1 MLWPRSYRAGATW
14 SRGTIVPT
22 RCSSSTVAWWCQR
35 KRPGDELDYQLDFA
49 RWLSEGDTITGAVVT
64 IASTAGGTASIDHTD
79 FSQTQVTV
87 WVQGGV
93 NGETAT
99 LTVTATT
106 AQGRTKVEK
115 ARLRIKDS

>member
-1 MLWPRSYRAGATW
+1 MIKWE
-14 SRGTIVPT
+14 
-22 RCSSSTVAWWCQR
+22 

-49 RWLSEGDTITGAVVT
+49 RWLPEGDTITGAVVT
-64 IASTAGGTASIDHTD
+64 IESTAGGNASIDHTEY
-79 FSQTQVTV
+79 SETQVTV